1 MASITDMLKGLS
13 PYTADSYPSED
24 SFTYR
29 VINGLG
35 FNPASTGDS
44 LAARMQT
51 LDEHNAALNKYIVP
65 GMNPIQL
72 RWAIQ
77 KGLEDEQK
85 LPSFW
90 KDTQP
95 RRNISAGSKAV
106 SSVRINPDNTISIQF
121 GGKGKWY
128 NYRGGP
134 NRYEASLAAQQLV
147 TSPSI
152 DGAIAKDGNWAIT
165 HKLF

>member
-1 MASITDMLKGLS
+1 
-13 PYTADSYPSED
+13 
-24 SFTYR
+24 
-29 VINGLG
+29 
-35 FNPASTGDS
+35 
-44 LAARMQT
+44 
-51 LDEHNAALNKYIVP
+51 
-65 GMNPIQL
+65 
-72 RWAIQ
+72 
-77 KGLEDEQK
+77 LEEERS

-90 KDTQP
+90 NDTQP